1 MTIIGPAA
9 PFPSSLRRATVA
21 IGNFDGLHRGHQ
33 RLLAE
38 ARVRARQSRT
48 PLGLVTFEPHPRSFF
63 HPHEPV
69 FRLTPLP
76 LKHRL
81 ATALGTDFVAIVTF
95 DARLA
100 NMTPEDFVQSE
111 LCDRFGV
118 DHVVTGYDFHF
129 GHGRRG
135 TPDTM
140 RALGRE
146 LEFGVTVIDQVTDD
160 DGIAPFSSSSVR
172 AALRHGHARDAAH
185 QLGYWWTVLGEVV
198 HGDGRGR
205 TIGIPTA
212 NIILPPGSEPL
223 HGIYAVR
230 VRDAAVP
237 QTTWQGAGYFGK
249 RPTFDS
255 EALFLEVHLLDFD
268 GDLYGRELMVEFI
281 ELIRPDRRFHG
292 VEELVAQMKRDCG
305 EARAILNALAADDPI
320 AAFPLGSLQRDG
332 MI

>member
-9 PFPSSLRRATVA
+9 PVPSHLRRSTIA

-38 ARVRARQSRT
+38 ARVRARQSHT
-48 PLGLVTFEPHPRSFF
+48 PLGLVTFEPHPRAFF
-63 HPHEPV
+63 RPLEPV

-81 ATALGTDFVAIVTF
+81 ATALGADFVDVVTF

-100 NMTPEDFVQSE
+100 NMTPEDFVREE
-111 LCDRFGV
+111 LCERLGV
-118 DHVVTGYDFHF
+118 DHVVSGYDFHF
-129 GHGRRG
+129 GHGRKG

-146 LEFGVTVIDQVTDD
+146 MEFGVTVIDQVTDD
-160 DGIAPFSSSSVR
+160 DGIAPFSSSSIR
-172 AALRHGHARDAAH
+172 DSLRHGHVRDAAH

-212 NIILPPGSEPL
+212 NIVLPAGSEPL

-230 VRDAAVP
+230 VRDAETP
-237 QTTWQGAGYFGK
+237 SRTWQGAGYFGK

-255 EALFLEVHLLDFD
+255 EVLFLEVHLLDFD
-268 GDLYGRELMVEFI
+268 GDLYGRHLMVEFI
-281 ELIRPDRRFHG
+281 DLIRPDRRFHG
-292 VEELVAQMKRDCG
+292 VDELVTQMKIDCG
-305 EARAILNALAADDPI
+305 EARNILCALEADDPI
-320 AAFPLGSLQRDG
+320 ASFPLGSLQRDG
-332 MI
+332 TI

>member
-1 MTIIGPAA
+1 MTIIGPGT
-9 PFPSSLRRATVA
+9 PVPPHLRRATIA

-38 ARVRARQSRT
+38 ARVRARQTRT

-63 HPHEPV
+63 RPLEPV

-81 ATALGTDFVAIVTF
+81 ASALGADFVDVVTF

-100 NMTPEDFVQSE
+100 ALSPEDFVREQ
-111 LCDRFGV
+111 LCERLGA

-129 GHGRRG
+129 GHGRKG

-160 DGIAPFSSSSVR
+160 DGIAPFSSSSIR
-172 AALRHGHARDAAH
+172 GSLRHGHVHDAAH
-185 QLGYWWTVLGEVV
+185 QLGYWWMVVGEVV

-212 NIILPPGSEPL
+212 NIVLPAGSDPL

-230 VRDAAVP
+230 VRDAAAP
-237 QTTWQGAGYFGK
+237 SHTWKGAGYFGL

-255 EALFLEVHLLDFD
+255 EVLFLEVHLLDFN
-268 GDLYGRELMVEFI
+268 GDLYGRHLMVEFI
-281 ELIRPDRRFHG
+281 DLIRPDRRFHG
-292 VEELVAQMKRDCG
+292 VDELVAQMRLDCD
-305 EARAILNALAADDPI
+305 EARRILGALEADDPI
-320 AAFPLGSLQRDG
+320 AAFPLGSRQRDG
-332 MI
+332 TI